1 MFPVNNLSRVEVVLA
16 QDIERQIASE
26 LSTVDGR
33 IPTDVFKGARDSIS
47 LLADSI
53 ESVFIGKRKIVEYF
67 ITALLADGHVLIED
81 VPGTGKTILA
91 KTLAKLVEGVFQRI
105 QCTPDLLPSD
115 ITGTFI
121 YNQKSGEFQ
130 LRKGPIFAN
139 FVLADEI
146 NRATPRT
153 QSALLECMEEHQ
165 VTIET
170 ETFILPDVFMV
181 IATQN
186 PIEFHGTYALP
197 EAQKDRFM
205 MRLSLGYLDAQVEI
219 EMMNAQQFKHPLEN
233 VIPVIDIKKIRELRE
248 IAKRVYVDEGI
259 KDYIVRII
267 NRTRRDPSIIVGASP
282 RGSLNFIRGAK
293 ALALV
298 KNRDYVIP
306 HDVKELAPLILSH
319 RIFVKPQAAAQKGGQ
334 DDIISSILM
343 SIDPISKGEKK

>member
-1 MFPVNNLSRVEVVLA
+1 MSQKSEKEILTEDALA
-16 QDIERQIASE
+16 
-26 LSTVDGR
+26 DGR
-33 IPTDVFKGARDSIS
+33 IPERDFNEITQTISI
-47 LLADSI
+47 LADAI
-53 ESVFIGKRKIVEYF
+53 EKVFIGKSKVVEYI

-91 KTLAKLVEGVFQRI
+91 KTLAKLVAGDFQRI

-121 YNQKSGEFQ
+121 YNQKSGEFL

-139 FVLADEI
+139 IVLADEI

-170 ETFILPDVFMV
+170 ETFVLPVVFMV

-205 MRLSLGYLDAQVEI
+205 MRLSLGYLDAQIEI
-219 EMMNAQQFKHPLEN
+219 EMMNAQQVKHPIEDVVPVLE
-233 VIPVIDIKKIRELRE
+233 IDQIIKMRQIVRQ
-248 IAKRVYVDEGI
+248 VHVDDSI

-282 RGSLNFIRGAK
+282 RGSLNLLRSSQ
-293 ALALV
+293 ALSLV
-298 KNRDYVIP
+298 RNRDYVIP
-306 HDVKELAPLILSH
+306 MDVKELAPIVLAHRMLI
-319 RIFVKPQAAAQKGGQ
+319 KPQAAAQKGGQ
-334 DDIISSILM
+334 DDILSSILM
-343 SIDPISKGEKK
+343 SIDPINKGDSR

>member
-1 MFPVNNLSRVEVVLA
+1 LSHKTEKE
-16 QDIERQIASE
+16 IIHETN
-26 LSTVDGR
+26 STDGR
-33 IPTDVFKGARDSIS
+33 IPESDFESITNTICV
-47 LLADSI
+47 LADAI
-53 ESVFIGKRKIVEYF
+53 EKVFIGKRKVVEYI

-91 KTLAKLVEGVFQRI
+91 KTLAKLVEGSFQRV

-139 FVLADEI
+139 VVLADEI

-170 ETFILPDVFMV
+170 ETFVLPDVFMV

-205 MRLSLGYLDAQVEI
+205 MRLSLGYLDSQIEI
-219 EMMNAQQFKHPLEN
+219 KMMNAQQIRHPIED
-233 VIPVIDIKKIRELRE
+233 VVPVLDIETILKMRN
-248 IAKRVYVDEGI
+248 IAKRVHVDDSI

-282 RGSLNFIRGAK
+282 RGSLNLVRAAK

-298 KNRDYVIP
+298 RNRDYVIP
-306 HDVKELAPLILSH
+306 IDVKELAPIILAH
-319 RIFVKPQAAAQKGGQ
+319 RMLLKPQAAAQKGGQ

-343 SIDPISKGEKK
+343 SIDPIDKGESR

>member
-1 MFPVNNLSRVEVVLA
+1 MSHKTEKEIIHETN
-16 QDIERQIASE
+16 
-26 LSTVDGR
+26 STDGR
-33 IPTDVFKGARDSIS
+33 IPESDFESITNTICV
-47 LLADSI
+47 LADAI
-53 ESVFIGKRKIVEYF
+53 EKVFIGKRKVVEYI

-91 KTLAKLVEGVFQRI
+91 KTLAKLVEGSFQRV

-139 FVLADEI
+139 VVLADEI

-170 ETFILPDVFMV
+170 ETFVLPDVFMV

-205 MRLSLGYLDAQVEI
+205 MRLSLGYLDSQIEI
-219 EMMNAQQFKHPLEN
+219 KMMNAQQIRHPIED
-233 VIPVIDIKKIRELRE
+233 VVPVLDIETILKMRN
-248 IAKRVYVDEGI
+248 IAKRVHVDDSI

-282 RGSLNFIRGAK
+282 RGSLNLVRAAK

-298 KNRDYVIP
+298 RNRDYVIP
-306 HDVKELAPLILSH
+306 IDVKELAPIILAH
-319 RIFVKPQAAAQKGGQ
+319 RMLLKPQAAAQKGGQ

-343 SIDPISKGEKK
+343 SIDPIDKGESR

>member
-1 MFPVNNLSRVEVVLA
+1 MSHKTEKEIIHEIN
-16 QDIERQIASE
+16 
-26 LSTVDGR
+26 STDGR
-33 IPTDVFKGARDSIS
+33 IPESDFESITNTICV
-47 LLADSI
+47 LADAI
-53 ESVFIGKRKIVEYF
+53 ENVFIGKRKVVEYI

-91 KTLAKLVEGVFQRI
+91 KTLAKLVEGSFQRV

-139 FVLADEI
+139 VVLADEI

-205 MRLSLGYLDAQVEI
+205 MRLSLGYLDAQIEI
-219 EMMNAQQFKHPLEN
+219 EMMNAQQIRHPIED
-233 VIPVIDIKKIRELRE
+233 VVPVLDIETILKMRN
-248 IAKRVYVDEGI
+248 IAKRVHVDDSI

-282 RGSLNFIRGAK
+282 RGSLNLVRATK

-298 KNRDYVIP
+298 RNRDYVIP
-306 HDVKELAPLILSH
+306 IDVKELAPIILAH
-319 RIFVKPQAAAQKGGQ
+319 RMLLKPQAAAQKGGQ

-343 SIDPISKGEKK
+343 SIDPIDKGESR

>member
-1 MFPVNNLSRVEVVLA
+1 MSHKTEKE
-16 QDIERQIASE
+16 IIHEIK
-26 LSTVDGR
+26 TTDGR
-33 IPTDVFKGARDSIS
+33 IPESDFESITNTICV
-47 LLADSI
+47 LADAI
-53 ESVFIGKRKIVEYF
+53 EDVFIGKRKVVEYI

-91 KTLAKLVEGVFQRI
+91 KTLAKLVKGLFQRV

-139 FVLADEI
+139 VVLADEI

-170 ETFILPDVFMV
+170 ETFVLPDVFMV

-205 MRLSLGYLDAQVEI
+205 MRLSLGYLDAQIEI
-219 EMMNAQQFKHPLEN
+219 EMMNAQQIRHPIED
-233 VIPVIDIKKIRELRE
+233 VVPVLDIETILKMRN
-248 IAKRVYVDEGI
+248 IAKQVHVDDSI

-282 RGSLNFIRGAK
+282 RGSLNLVRAAK

-298 KNRDYVIP
+298 RNRDYVIP
-306 HDVKELAPLILSH
+306 IDVKELAPIILAH
-319 RIFVKPQAAAQKGGQ
+319 RMLLKPQAAAQKGGQ

-343 SIDPISKGEKK
+343 SIDPIDKGELR

>member
-1 MFPVNNLSRVEVVLA
+1 MSHKTEKEIVPEIN
-16 QDIERQIASE
+16 
-26 LSTVDGR
+26 STDGR
-33 IPTDVFKGARDSIS
+33 IPESDFESITNTICV
-47 LLADSI
+47 LADAI
-53 ESVFIGKRKIVEYF
+53 ENVFIGKRKVVEYI

-91 KTLAKLVEGVFQRI
+91 KTLAKLVEGSFQRV

-121 YNQKSGEFQ
+121 YNQKSSEFQ

-139 FVLADEI
+139 IVLADEI

-205 MRLSLGYLDAQVEI
+205 MRLSLGYLDAQIEI
-219 EMMNAQQFKHPLEN
+219 EMMNAQQIRHPIED
-233 VIPVIDIKKIRELRE
+233 VVPVLDIETILKMRN
-248 IAKRVYVDEGI
+248 IAKKVHVDDSI

-282 RGSLNFIRGAK
+282 RGSLNLVRAAK

-298 KNRDYVIP
+298 RNRDYVIP
-306 HDVKELAPLILSH
+306 IDVKELAPIILAH
-319 RIFVKPQAAAQKGGQ
+319 RMLLKPQAAAQKGGQ

-343 SIDPISKGEKK
+343 SIDPIDKGESR

>member
-1 MFPVNNLSRVEVVLA
+1 MSQKTEK
-16 QDIERQIASE
+16 ERLTE
-26 LSTVDGR
+26 TGSTDGR
-33 IPTDVFKGARDSIS
+33 IPKEDFKDITNTIS
-47 LLADSI
+47 VLADAI
-53 ESVFIGKRKIVEYF
+53 EKVFIGKRKVVEY
-67 ITALLADGHVLIED
+67 IMTALLADGHVLIED

-91 KTLAKLVEGVFQRI
+91 KTLAKLVAGSFQRV

-139 FVLADEI
+139 VVLADEI

-170 ETFILPDVFMV
+170 ETFVLPDVFMV

-205 MRLSLGYLDAQVEI
+205 MRLALGYLDAQVEI
-219 EMMNAQQFKHPLEN
+219 EMMNAQQIRHPIEDVVPVLE
-233 VIPVIDIKKIRELRE
+233 IEKIIMMRK
-248 IAKRVYVDEGI
+248 IARQIHVDDSI

-282 RGSLNFIRGAK
+282 RGSLHLVRAAQ

-298 KNRDYVIP
+298 RNRDYVIP
-306 HDVKELAPLILSH
+306 IDVKELAPIVLAHRMLI
-319 RIFVKPQAAAQKGGQ
+319 KPQAAAQKGGQ
-334 DDIISSILM
+334 DDILSSILM
-343 SIDPISKGEKK
+343 SIDPIDKGDTR

>member
-1 MFPVNNLSRVEVVLA
+1 MSHKTEKEIIHEIKL
-16 QDIERQIASE
+16 
-26 LSTVDGR
+26 TDGR
-33 IPTDVFKGARDSIS
+33 ISESDFESITNTICV
-47 LLADSI
+47 LADAI
-53 ESVFIGKRKIVEYF
+53 ENVFIGKRKVVEYI

-91 KTLAKLVEGVFQRI
+91 KTLAKLVEGSFQRV

-139 FVLADEI
+139 VVLADEI

-205 MRLSLGYLDAQVEI
+205 MRLSLGYLDAQIEI
-219 EMMNAQQFKHPLEN
+219 EMMNAQQIRHPIED
-233 VIPVIDIKKIRELRE
+233 VVPVLDIETILKMRAIVKQ
-248 IAKRVYVDEGI
+248 VHVDDSI

-282 RGSLNFIRGAK
+282 RGSLNLVRAAK

-298 KNRDYVIP
+298 RNRDYVIP
-306 HDVKELAPLILSH
+306 IDVKELAPIILSH
-319 RIFVKPQAAAQKGGQ
+319 RMLLKPQAAAQKGGQ

-343 SIDPISKGEKK
+343 SIDPIDKGVSR